1 MNAWWN
7 QRPEPKGYDPYN
19 SCDVPVTASRELIA
33 AMECVWE
40 ACCRATTPRPTF
52 IIPSNSFMDAYYEHL
67 ATPDRGHEFEPY
79 ARA

>member
-7 QRPEPKGYDPYN
+7 QPPEPKGYDPYN
-19 SCDVPVTASRELIA
+19 TAAADTASRELITE
-33 AMECVWE
+33 MERVWRKCCV
-40 ACCRATTPRPTF
+40 ATAPAPAF
-52 IIPSNSFMDAYYEHL
+52 IIPSIGFWDSYYEFL